1 MRYRIIIAILLI
13 TILVLGCMNKEI
25 KCIMEEALSGGYSKK
40 DFHICMNFGCKNKIK
55 LSFSKDEWNMIL
67 SLFSRPYEDAQSE
80 RHRIAEAIGEMEKIV
95 SKKIHI
101 SQRLISWKILFNSEW
116 NQMDCID
123 ETFNTIT
130 YLKLLEKE
138 GILKFHRISG
148 VAYRGYFL
156 DCLPHYCA
164 TITELGSGKRFAV
177 DSYFYGNGSP
187 PAILPLDLWLSCW
200 YPKGDNRNGEQK

>member
-1 MRYRIIIAILLI
+1 MRYNIIMIILLI
-13 TILVLGCMNKEI
+13 TLLNLGCINKEI
-25 KCIMEEALSGGYSKK
+25 KYIMEDALSGRYSEK
-40 DFHICMNFGCKNKIK
+40 DFHICMNFGCKDKVR

-67 SLFSRPYEDAQSE
+67 SLFNRPYEDAQSE
-80 RHRIAEAIGEMEKIV
+80 RHRIAEAIGEMERIV
-95 SKKIHI
+95 SKKIHL

-138 GILKFHRISG
+138 GILKFHRVSD

-156 DCLPHYCA
+156 DCLPHYCT
-164 TITELGSGKRFAV
+164 TITEIGSGKRFAV

-200 YPKGDNRNGEQK
+200 YPEGDNRNGEQK